1 MKKILFTV
9 AAVAALAISPAAFG
23 QAAQTEQ
30 SFSSADT
37 DKDGFVSLTE
47 LQVLFPDYDQARI
60 DQIDANADGML
71 DETEFA
77 SLEGAPESLVDDDT
91 EDNSAS

>member
-1 MKKILFTV
+1 MNKLIISV
-9 AAVAALAISPAAFG
+9 AAAAALAFSPAAFG

-47 LQVLFPDYDQARI
+47 LQVLFPDYDQAKY
-60 DQIDANADGML
+60 DQLDGDMSGTL
-71 DETEFA
+71 TEEEFA
-77 SLEGAPESLVDDDT
+77 SLDGAPESLVE
-91 EDNSAS
+91 EDASPQG